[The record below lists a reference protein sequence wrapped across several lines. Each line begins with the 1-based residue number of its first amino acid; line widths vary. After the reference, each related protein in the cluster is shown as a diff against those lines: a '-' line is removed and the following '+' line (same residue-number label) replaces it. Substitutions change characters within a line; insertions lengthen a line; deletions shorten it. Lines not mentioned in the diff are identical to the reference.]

1 MCPLNLTDST
11 LAMPAIPRALACLL
25 MTSLIGLIA
34 CPAAAQEVPT
44 ENLLLRL
51 EADALQSA
59 DPPPAITALDTNLDR
74 PTPYTVAA
82 IHPHNGRWS
91 VTISQGTLGEGAAPS
106 RFLSDQTA
114 EFFFYDRVLDEQER
128 NALRGYT
135 ARNYNGSDSADSDGL
150 NPGIHVQGNW
160 SVEVREQ
167 DGTFVKRKS
176 FENALAS
183 TGDGLLSSL
192 VASDSTAG
200 VIRVFVDG
208 DSPPCTLLSDGEG
221 DPVHCELIEVGQ
233 PLNASPQFATLT
245 KNVPD
250 SGENED
256 KLVLQGDFTA
266 QRDGAAGTIEALL
279 YLCEPDVN
287 PVSCEPPTGDLI
299 NFTSKTLGTPV
310 DVSTN
315 QQVNVEVVIS
325 FN

>member
-44 ENLLLRL
+44 DDLLLHL
-51 EADALQSA
+51 DSDALQSA
-59 DPPPAITALDTNLDR
+59 DPPQGMNALDANLDR
-74 PTPYTVAA
+74 PKPYTVAA

-91 VTISQGTLGEGAAPS
+91 VTISQGTLGEGVALS

-114 EFFFYDRVLDEQER
+114 EFFFYNRVLDEQER
-128 NALRGYT
+128 DALRDYT
-135 ARNYNGSDSADSDGL
+135 ARNYNGSDGADSDGL
-150 NPGIHVQGNW
+150 DQGIHVQGSW
-160 SVEVREQ
+160 SIEVRDR
-167 DGTFVKRKS
+167 DGEFVKRKS

-200 VIRVFVDG
+200 VMRVFVDG
-208 DSPPCTLLSDGEG
+208 DSPPCTTLSDNEG
-221 DPVHCELIEVGQ
+221 DPIGCLLIEVGQ
-233 PLNASPQFATLT
+233 PRNSSAAFATLT

-266 QRDGAAGTIEALL
+266 QRDGAAGTITTTLF
-279 YLCEPDVN
+279 LCEPNVDAA
-287 PVSCEPPTGDLI
+287 SCGTGGSQTS
-299 NFTSKTLGTPV
+299 FTAKTLETPV